1 LTRVILVTGATDGIG
16 RETAR
21 QLAEQGWHVLVHGRT
36 EANARNAVIS
46 NFETDAS
53 TTPVWANFEAMDEV
67 ADLATQVSRLTP
79 TVDALINDA
88 GMYAKKR
95 KLTADGFESTMAVNH
110 FAPFLLTLS
119 LLPQLVAAENVR
131 VVTVSSMTHSGASL
145 NLSDLSFAHRWNSY
159 DAYSSSKLAD
169 ILFIRSLAI
178 ELKNTRVTA
187 NALHPGVV
195 DTKLLSEAFAMS
207 GTSIRDCARTSLYLT
222 TSAKVASITGKY
234 FVDCLE
240 QSSSATSRDAHLA
253 AALWAISRHSLATY
267 L

>member
-1 LTRVILVTGATDGIG
+1 MTRVVLVTGATDGIG

-21 QLAEQGWHVLVHGRT
+21 QLAEQGWHLLVHGRT

-95 KLTADGFESTMAVNH
+95 KLTADGFESIMAVNH

-119 LLPQLVAAENVR
+119 LLPQLVAAKKCPRSDRKLDDSQRCFAQPERPFVCTPLEQLR
-131 VVTVSSMTHSGASL
+131 CVFQFQICEHLIHTVSRYRAQKHSG
-145 NLSDLSFAHRWNSY
+145 HG
-159 DAYSSSKLAD
+159 
-169 ILFIRSLAI
+169 
-178 ELKNTRVTA
+178 E
-187 NALHPGVV
+187 
-195 DTKLLSEAFAMS
+195 
-207 GTSIRDCARTSLYLT
+207 C
-222 TSAKVASITGKY
+222 
-234 FVDCLE
+234 
-240 QSSSATSRDAHLA
+240 ATSRC
-253 AALWAISRHSLATY
+253 R
-267 L
+267 